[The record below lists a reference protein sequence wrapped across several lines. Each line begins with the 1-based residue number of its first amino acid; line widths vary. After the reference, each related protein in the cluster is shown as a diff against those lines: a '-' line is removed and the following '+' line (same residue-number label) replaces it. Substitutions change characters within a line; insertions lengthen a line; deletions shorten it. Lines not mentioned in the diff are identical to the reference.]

1 MALAFGAFLGFFI
14 YIPGPSVSRTL
25 GALGSGLWALAFGL
39 WAFGLRALGCCLRAF
54 GLWAVAVALL
64 PFVFWAFIYIYT
76 PGPFVSRTFGLWPL
90 GFGLWALGLWKGRQ
104 APSTKH
110 QAPHKTLHKTLQTKK
125 FLPLRGQQE
134 HKLGTL
140 KALLSCQ
147 LFFVNVL

>member
-1 MALAFGAFLGFFI
+1 LLPNPKENETHLKAFLGPFGAF
-14 YIPGPSVSRTL
+14 
-25 GALGSGLWALAFGL
+25 
-39 WAFGLRALGCCLRAF
+39 
-54 GLWAVAVALL
+54 
-64 PFVFWAFIYIYT
+64 YIY
-76 PGPFVSRTFGLWPL
+76 SRAICQQNFGGFGLWPL